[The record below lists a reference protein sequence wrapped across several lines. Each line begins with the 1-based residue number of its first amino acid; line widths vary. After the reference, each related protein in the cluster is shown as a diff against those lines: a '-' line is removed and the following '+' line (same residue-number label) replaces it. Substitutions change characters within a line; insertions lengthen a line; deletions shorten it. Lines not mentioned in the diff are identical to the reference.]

1 MADLVGMWFGEQVK
15 PEILSSPQPELKK
28 KKSCLQK
35 MLSEHL
41 VYLCS
46 LIRRCLHVMHTG
58 LLMFY
63 LGLGD
68 TSVSRSWQKKIV
80 INISLLIFVYL
91 AACFA
96 SACSFSPRLPSVL
109 LLNSILSWLLNKPG
123 FRPRWLQLS
132 MCGLFAM
139 AVFPVVWVTPCTYH

>member
-1 MADLVGMWFGEQVK
+1 
-15 PEILSSPQPELKK
+15 
-28 KKSCLQK
+28 
-35 MLSEHL
+35 
-41 VYLCS
+41 
-46 LIRRCLHVMHTG
+46 MHTG

-109 LLNSILSWLLNKPG
+109 LLNSILS
-123 FRPRWLQLS
+123 
-132 MCGLFAM
+132 
-139 AVFPVVWVTPCTYH
+139 